1 MAHRFPSSPGG
12 LLPRSCGTSRNAFY
26 SYMDSPFFT
35 WFKHGRDY
43 GAPLAGSAGS
53 WCTYGVTNLESLLPE
68 LGAAYCCN
76 D

>member
-1 MAHRFPSSPGG
+1 MAAV
-12 LLPRSCGTSRNAFY
+12 LLDPLQVPATFTASR
-26 SYMDSPFFT
+26 
-35 WFKHGRDY
+35 KHGRDY